1 MKPFYHFS
9 DEENKQL
16 THFFNQIVISP
27 YVHYQEFK
35 YVVSELCQLK
45 RVPGFF
51 VDICNSIKD
60 ERKQGIS
67 DIHVLRNCPRDTDIP
82 ELDPDNPLADKYKK
96 KKTFIGEALLETF
109 SLLTGTPLLAY
120 GSRHNG
126 DFFTDVVAIRKYS
139 GQLTGFSDSELVYH
153 NDRTAHAV
161 RADFVTL
168 LGLRCPDEE
177 LIFTGYID
185 GKELIKHLSA
195 ELQEAL
201 RQPWYRTEF
210 DVYSR
215 ETNSRQISS
224 PDHAI
229 LKNHHSIRYLDTL
242 TQVAPCAPVQAKE
255 ALIAFMQAMTKAE
268 KQRHRIIQGDLLVFA
283 NQDGLHNREKI
294 DIQNKENAAR
304 RWLLKTYAF
313 RDEKQAAQYK
323 DYWDNGIFGR
333 VND

>member
-9 DEENKQL
+9 DEENNQL
-16 THFFNQIVISP
+16 THFLSQNAVNP
-27 YVHYQEFK
+27 YIHYQEFK
-35 YVVSELCQLK
+35 LTINELCQSRK
-45 RVPGFF
+45 VPGFF
-51 VDICNSIKD
+51 IDICNSIKH
-60 ERKQGIS
+60 ERHHGIS
-67 DIHVLRNCPRDTDIP
+67 DVHVLRNCPRDINVP
-82 ELDPDNPLADKYKK
+82 ELDPDNPLEDKYKK

-109 SLLTGTPLLAY
+109 ALLTGTPLLAY

-168 LGLRCPDEE
+168 LGLYCPNEE

-185 GKELIKHLSA
+185 GKSLIKHLS
-195 ELQEAL
+195 EEQQTAL

-242 TQVAPCAPVQAKE
+242 TQVAPGAPEQAKD

-313 RDEKQAAQYK
+313 RDQKTAEQYQA
-323 DYWDNGIFGR
+323 YWAKGIFGL

>member
-9 DEENKQL
+9 DEENNQL
-16 THFFNQIVISP
+16 THFLSQNAVNP
-27 YVHYQEFK
+27 YKNYQEFK
-35 YVVSELCQLK
+35 LTINELCQSGKL
-45 RVPGFF
+45 PDFF
-51 VDICNSIKD
+51 IDICNSIKY
-60 ERKQGIS
+60 ERNRGIS
-67 DIHVLRNCPRDTDIP
+67 DVHVLRNCPRDIDIP
-82 ELDPDNPLADKYKK
+82 ELDPDNPLDAKYKN

-109 SLLTGTPLLAY
+109 ALLTGTPLLAY

-168 LGLRCPDEE
+168 LGLRCPEEE

-185 GKELIKHLSA
+185 GKSLIEHLSDA
-195 ELQEAL
+195 SQEAL
-201 RQPWYRTEF
+201 RQAWYRTDF

-242 TQVAPCAPVQAKE
+242 THVAPGAPEQAKD
-255 ALIAFMQAMTKAE
+255 ALIEFMQAMTKAE

-294 DIQNKENAAR
+294 DIQNKDNAAR

-313 RDEKQAAQYK
+313 RDQITAEQYQS
-323 DYWDNGIFGR
+323 YWADGVFGR

>member
-1 MKPFYHFS
+1 MKPFYQFS
-9 DEENKQL
+9 DGENKEL
-16 THFFNQIVISP
+16 TRFLQQIVVNP
-27 YVHYQEFK
+27 YTDYQSFK
-35 YVVSELCQLK
+35 LAVAEVLHFKGMPQVFK
-45 RVPGFF
+45 DV
-51 VDICNSIKD
+51 CNAIKK
-60 ERKQGIS
+60 ERSLGIS
-67 DIHVLRNCPRDTDIP
+67 DIHVLRNCPRDINLP
-82 ELDPDNPLADKYKK
+82 ELDPDNPIADKYKN

-109 SLLTGTPLLAY
+109 SLLTETPLLAY

-185 GKELIKHLSA
+185 GKAILRHLS
-195 ELQEAL
+195 ETQQLAL
-201 RQPWYRTEF
+201 RQPWYRTQF

-215 ETNSRQISS
+215 ETNSRQVSS
-224 PDHAI
+224 PVHAI

-242 TQVAPCAPVQAKE
+242 THVAPDAPTEAKD
-255 ALIAFMQAMTKAE
+255 ALIAFMQAMTKTE
-268 KQRHRIIQGDLLVFA
+268 KQRHRILQGDLLAFA

-294 DIQNKENAAR
+294 EIHNNENAAR

-313 RDEKQAAQYK
+313 RDRNTAEQYK
-323 DYWDNGIFGR
+323 EYWSKGIFGQI
-333 VND
+333 ND

>member
-9 DEENKQL
+9 DEQNKKL
-16 THFFNQIVISP
+16 TCFLQQIAVNP
-27 YVHYQEFK
+27 YSHYQEFK
-35 YVVSELCQLK
+35 LAVAEICSFK
-45 RVPGFF
+45 GVPDFF
-51 VDICNSIKD
+51 VDICAKIKK
-60 ERKQGIS
+60 EREMGVS
-67 DIHVLRNCPRDTDIP
+67 DIHVLRNCPRDINLP
-82 ELDPDNPLADKYKK
+82 ELDPEHPIADKYKK
-96 KKTFIGEALLETF
+96 KSTFIGEALLEAF
-109 SLLTGTPLLAY
+109 SLLTETPLLAY
-120 GSRHNG
+120 GSRNNG

-153 NDRTAHAV
+153 NDRTAHTV

-168 LGLRCPDEE
+168 LGLRSPDEE

-185 GKELIKHLSA
+185 GKAILSHLTD
-195 ELQEAL
+195 EQQQAL
-201 RQPWYRTEF
+201 RQPWYRTQF

-215 ETNSRQISS
+215 ETNSRQVSS

-242 TQVAPCAPVQAKE
+242 TQVAPHAPAQAKD
-255 ALIAFMQAMTKAE
+255 ALIAFMQAMTKAD
-268 KQRHRIIQGDLLVFA
+268 KQRHRILQGDLLTFA

-294 DIQNKENAAR
+294 EIHNKENAAR

-313 RDEKQAAQYK
+313 RDRETAEQYK
-323 DYWDNGIFGR
+323 EYWVDGFLGQ